1 MANPIVYFEITGR
14 DKASL
19 EEFYRAA
26 FDWQLTPAGDNYT
39 HVSAGGMNGGI
50 GKSMDGGAGYVT
62 FYVEVGDIVD
72 ALMRVESHGGKRVLE
87 PTRMPKGPLIA
98 LFSDPE
104 GRVVGLIE
112 QPGGPGPKDH
122 GNGATTSRNDYS
134 QD

>member
-14 DKASL
+14 DRASL

-26 FDWQLTPAGDNYT
+26 FDWQLTPVGDTYT
-39 HVSAGGMNGGI
+39 HVAPGTGINGGI

-62 FYVEVGDIVD
+62 FYIEVSKLEDSLAMVEG
-72 ALMRVESHGGKRVLE
+72 HGGRRVME
-87 PTRMPKGPLIA
+87 PEQMPKGPRIA

-112 QPGGPGPKDH
+112 AGTVRS
-122 GNGATTSRNDYS
+122 A
-134 QD
+134 